1 VRAGRE
7 NPLSAN
13 RVFGRANRWQLR
25 FYVEDRPCLLIN
37 IPPFTDEGD
46 VYVVVETPRSSRA
59 KFDYDPKL
67 KTFTLSKSL
76 LTGLTYPHDW
86 GFVPSTEADDGD
98 PIDIMV
104 VHEAATFPGI
114 VLTCRVIGILQIEQK
129 SKGKTERND
138 RLFGVPKDSHS
149 EKGLKDVRDLSEP
162 IQQELEK
169 FFKAT
174 DELEDKKLNVL
185 GWKGPAHRVMLRE
198 PWTRSQT
205 GHSGNRRAA
214 VYSSGRRE

>member
-1 VRAGRE
+1 MP
-7 NPLSAN
+7 N
-13 RVFGRANRWQLR
+13 
-25 FYVEDRPCLLIN
+25 LIKL
-37 IPPFTDEGD
+37 PPFAENGD
-46 VYVVVETPRSSRA
+46 VYVVVETPRGSRV

-86 GFVPSTEADDGD
+86 GFVPSTKADDGD

-104 VHEAATFPGI
+104 MHEAATFPGI

-129 SKGKTERND
+129 SKGKIERND
-138 RLFGVPKDSHS
+138 RLFAVPRESHS
-149 EKGLKDVRDLSEP
+149 EQALKNVRDLSEP

-174 DELEDKKLNVL
+174 DELEDKKLNII
-185 GWKGPAHRVMLRE
+185 GWKGPK
-198 PWTRSQT
+198 
-205 GHSGNRRAA
+205 AA
-214 VYSSGRRE
+214 VQAIKNATNSFEKKGK